1 MKLGITAD
9 LHITSKQD
17 HPERLL
23 ALKYILDKC
32 KELSIEQ
39 LIVAGDLFDQT
50 IQDYSE
56 FEEICNKKAYNH
68 IKIHIIPGNHDD
80 KLSNDMIICKGV
92 KIYNQP
98 QWLEIDDF
106 TSFLLVPYQN
116 HRHMGEI
123 IQEQLESEKLDKDW
137 WGLIGHGD
145 WFQSARTINP
155 YEPGVYMPLTRRD
168 MQLFNPD
175 LVFLGHIHDYRAD
188 GNVFYPGSP
197 VGLDITET
205 GYRNFLIFDT
215 KTRKVEPTQIQSAVL
230 YFHLDLVVL
239 PLENEE
245 EYLRQ
250 QIHEQI
256 ESWNLDE
263 RDVKKVQLRVVV
275 KGYSTNREKIQK
287 TIYELLSTFS
297 LYDEPNLNNLFVA
310 NDQDRNY
317 ILQKLLEGIE
327 DFEIKDGPD
336 EPDKTM
342 VIMDAMRLIYGE

>member
-1 MKLGITAD
+1 M
-9 LHITSKQD
+9 
-17 HPERLL
+17 
-23 ALKYILDKC
+23 
-32 KELSIEQ
+32 
-39 LIVAGDLFDQT
+39 IV
-50 IQDYSE
+50 
-56 FEEICNKKAYNH
+56 
-68 IKIHIIPGNHDD
+68 
-80 KLSNDMIICKGV
+80 CKGV

-98 QWLEIDDF
+98 QWLEFDDS
-106 TSFLLVPYQN
+106 TRFLLVPYQN

-123 IQEQLESEKLDKDW
+123 IQEQLESEQLDKDW

-145 WFQSARTINP
+145 WFQSVRTINP

-175 LVFLGHIHDYRAD
+175 LVFLGHIHDHRAD
-188 GNVFYPGSP
+188 GNVYYPGSP
-197 VGLDITET
+197 VGMDITET

-215 KTRKVEPTQIQSAVL
+215 KTKKVEPIKIQSAVL

-245 EYLRQ
+245 DYLQQ
-250 QIHEQI
+250 QIRDQI

-263 RDVKKVQLRVVV
+263 GDVKKVQLRVVV

-287 TIYELLSTFS
+287 TIYELLSKFS
-297 LYDEPNLNNLFVA
+297 LYDEPKLNNLFVA

-317 ILQKLLEGIE
+317 ISQKLLEGIE
-327 DFEIKDGPD
+327 GFELKDGPD

-342 VIMDAMRLIYGE
+342 VIMDAMRLIYGD